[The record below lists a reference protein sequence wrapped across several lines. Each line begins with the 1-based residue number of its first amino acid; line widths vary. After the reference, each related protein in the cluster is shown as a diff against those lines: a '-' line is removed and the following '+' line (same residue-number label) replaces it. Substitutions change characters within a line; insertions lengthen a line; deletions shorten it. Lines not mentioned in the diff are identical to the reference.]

1 MPRAPE
7 ATYDTA
13 SYRTASALNQ
23 TRLIRIGTRKS
34 PLALWQ
40 AEFVRTQI
48 LAYAPHVQVE
58 LVKMTTEG
66 DRILDRT
73 LAAVGGKGLFTKELE
88 RGLLERRIDL
98 AVHSMKDVTV
108 SLPEGLHIPVICQ
121 REDPRDAFVSNLY
134 PDLSALPAGASVG
147 TASLRRQSQ
156 LRARWPHL
164 NVLDL
169 RGNVNT
175 RLARLDAGEFDAIML
190 AAAGLKRLGF
200 AERIRAY
207 IDVDDSLPAV
217 GQGAV
222 GIECRSDNSEINAL
236 IAPLNHETTHL
247 CLRAERAMNAH
258 LQGGCQVPIGGYA
271 TLEDDKIRLRG
282 FVGAPDGRRLL
293 RAEMRGSPLQSER
306 IGISVASELLAQGA
320 QALLDD
326 VYRK

>member
-1 MPRAPE
+1 MV
-7 ATYDTA
+7 
-13 SYRTASALNQ
+13 
-23 TRLIRIGTRKS
+23 RIGTRKS
-34 PLALWQ
+34 QLALWQ
-40 AEFVRTQI
+40 AEYVRTQI
-48 LAYAPHVQVE
+48 LAIAPHVQVE

-108 SLPEGLHIPVICQ
+108 SLPEGLHIPAICR

-134 PDLSALPAGASVG
+134 ADLDALPRGASVG

-156 LRARWPHL
+156 LRERWPHL
-164 NVLDL
+164 HVMDL

-175 RLARLDAGEFDAIML
+175 RLARLDNGEFDAIIL

-200 AERIRAY
+200 SERIRAY
-207 IDVDDSLPAV
+207 LDVDTSLPAV

-222 GIECRSDNSEINAL
+222 GIECRVDNVAINAL
-236 IAPLNHETTHL
+236 IAPLNDENTNL

-271 TLEDDKIRLRG
+271 TLEQDRLYLRG
-282 FVGAPDGRRLL
+282 FVGAPDGSRIL
-293 RAEMRGSPLQSER
+293 RAEMHGSPLQSER
-306 IGISVASELLAQGA
+306 IGISVASELLSQGA
-320 QALLDD
+320 QNLLDD
-326 VYRK
+326 VYRAK